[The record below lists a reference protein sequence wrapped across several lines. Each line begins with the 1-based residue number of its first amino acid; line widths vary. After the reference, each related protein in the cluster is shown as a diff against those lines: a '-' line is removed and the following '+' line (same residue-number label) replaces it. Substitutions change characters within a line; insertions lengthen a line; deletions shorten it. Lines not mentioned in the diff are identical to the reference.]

1 MLLAAATAFDLD
13 LPGSF
18 LVGDKVSD
26 LEAGR
31 AAGLTRVQL
40 VADDGS
46 WSLP

>member
-1 MLLAAATAFDLD
+1 MLLSAARAFDLD
-13 LPGSF
+13 LPGS
-18 LVGDKVSD
+18 LLIGDKASD

-40 VADDGS
+40 VAGDGS